1 MDFVYPG
8 LFVFPLSLIAFLT
21 PTSGKLSTLPIF
33 KDQFV
38 APIRLGGFAN
48 ATQGQLHVAYACA
61 VALRDIICEHMLR
74 RMKAQVKIFLPKK
87 TDEVVLCR
95 ITPLQV
101 QYSSFIY
108 QLKSYSHESNEPSFT
123 LQLTIIQ
130 LFHHLTSSS
139 QRQLY
144 ERELARPE
152 TQKAIRT
159 NSTCFGIMT
168 RLASICN
175 HPHLYSQYDAERD
188 GCESSSGDEH
198 LFDDF
203 KEKAGGVAFGDPSLS
218 GKFSML
224 VQVLQSWYAHDHR
237 VLLFSQK
244 KRVLELFELYFR
256 NRGWSY
262 LRMDGLTPPARRGAL
277 VDQVSAASC
286 I

>member
-8 LFVFPLSLIAFLT
+8 IGVFSRSIFAFLT
-21 PTSGKLSTLPIF
+21 PTRGKLSTLPIF

-95 ITPLQV
+95 ITDLQV
-101 QYSSFIY
+101 QHE
-108 QLKSYSHESNEPSFT
+108 LKSHSHKSNEPLFN
-123 LQLTIIQ
+123 LTIIQIQ
-130 LFHHLTSSS
+130 LFHHLTSSL
-139 QRQLY
+139 QRRLY

-152 TQKAIRT
+152 TQKAIH
-159 NSTCFGIMT
+159 NKSTCFGIMT

-175 HPHLYSQYDAERD
+175 HPHLYSQYDADRD
-188 GCESSSGDEH
+188 DPGSSSDDEH
-198 LFDDF
+198 VFDDF

-224 VQVLQSWYAHDHR
+224 VQVLESWHTHEHR

-262 LRMDGLTPPARRGAL
+262 LRMDGLTPPARRGAM
-277 VDQVSAASC
+277 VDQVSAA
-286 I
+286 